1 MNKTSSAVAAL
12 VLMAAAG
19 PAQAQSSMA
28 LFGIVDVAARV
39 VNNDRTQY
47 RLDSGGLS
55 TSRLGVRALEY
66 LGSGLRAGFWLEG
79 QLDADDGNAGGFNWQ
94 RRSTLSLISSTY
106 GEVRLGR
113 DKVPT
118 NLNWTAFDPFDD
130 TDGTGLGASSKLA
143 QLAGIVPA
151 GGAFNGFARLSNM
164 VAYLTPAGTG
174 FFGQFALAAGEGAL
188 GNKYVGARVGYAAG
202 PVLVAGSWGKTESTA
217 TIDARTF
224 NFGASYDLQFFK
236 LYGMYSY
243 LDIGPKAQANYF
255 VGVSAPIRGFVVR
268 ATVQKMDGRQGV
280 ASSNAFL
287 LALGGDYKLSRRTAL
302 YFTFAAIH
310 NNRNTRFTVATA
322 SPLSPGNNSTGL
334 DLGMRHAF

>member
-1 MNKTSSAVAAL
+1 MNKASTAVAAL
-12 VLMAAAG
+12 ALMAAAT
-19 PAQAQSSMA
+19 PALAQSSMA
-28 LFGIVDVAARV
+28 LFGIVDVAARA

-47 RLDSGGLS
+47 RLDSGGMS
-55 TSRLGVRALEY
+55 TARLGVRGLED
-66 LGSGLRAGFWLEG
+66 LGRGLRAGFWLEG
-79 QLDADDGNAGGFNWQ
+79 QLNADDGNAGGFNWQ

-113 DKVPT
+113 DKVPS
-118 NLNWTAFDPFDD
+118 NLNWTSFDPFDD
-130 TDGTGLGASSKLA
+130 TGLAASSKLA

-151 GGAFNGFARLSNM
+151 GGAFNGFSRLSNM

-174 FFGQFALAAGEGAL
+174 FFGQFAVAAGEGAL

-202 PVLVAGSWGKTESTA
+202 PVLAALSWGKTETTA

-224 NFGASYDLQFFK
+224 NLGASYELQFFK
-236 LYGMYSY
+236 LYGMVSY

-280 ASSNAFL
+280 ASSNAIL

-302 YFTFAAIH
+302 YFTYAAIN

-322 SPLSPGNNSTGL
+322 SPLATGNSSTGL
-334 DLGMRHAF
+334 DFGIRHAF